1 MDRRRLLA
9 TGGLAA
15 LTFTDFMRALA
26 SPAED
31 SQASLAE
38 PYPPPPAHLLATAF
52 SQDYLERN
60 LLPASDWHFFPTVQN
75 RSAWQALPDELKTDL
90 IEEADRANQGAWESM
105 LATEELEFKRNGN
118 RSNFQAVQ
126 FSRRK
131 RLGDL
136 VLGECVNASGK
147 YLDQIANGIWLT
159 CEESFWGL
167 PAHLPAQKAGI
178 GLADVAEPTVDL
190 FGAEA
195 AALLALTAHL
205 LNTKLDSVSPLLI
218 PRIRLEAKRRI
229 LDPNLERN
237 DFSWLGYTSHGGR
250 LNNWTPWIN
259 SNWLLTILLLEQDPE
274 RRVRALR
281 KSCESLDL
289 YLAAY
294 PADGACEE
302 GPGYWNDSAGAY
314 FDACA
319 TLVSATGGS
328 DPGILTLPMLRRM
341 GRYIVDMHIYKNLY
355 VNYADAHVNDAPS
368 PTFLYRFGKG
378 VGDQSMQE
386 LAAYSATGM
395 GYASSGA
402 SLKQA
407 VMAGGVFQFPR
418 VLADVLSAAQLQKIP
433 KKDALTRDSW
443 YPSIGLMTA
452 RRKTDDGQGFFLA
465 LQAASNGRSHGHN
478 DSGSFIVYHDG
489 EPVFIDV
496 GVGNY
501 TATTFGPNRYSLW
514 TMQSAFHN
522 LPTVGGVMQH
532 EGRPYQAKVLDYS
545 TSDAKAT
552 IKVDLAKAYPA
563 EAALKKWMRTATL
576 DRESDSILF
585 NENFETQ
592 KSVEMELSFMTT
604 RLAIPGKA
612 GSLILRSAV
621 TGVRDVTL
629 HFDPKQLR
637 AVWET
642 IAITDA
648 LLRHSWGKEIYRVRL
663 QSLSPV
669 DHGDWSIGVVA

>member
-1 MDRRRLLA
+1 MLA

-15 LTFTDFMRALA
+15 LSFPNFVRALA
-26 SPAED
+26 STAENMQPSITD
-31 SQASLAE
+31 
-38 PYPPPPAHLLATAF
+38 PYPPPPAHLLAGAF
-52 SQDYLERN
+52 SQEYLERN
-60 LLPASDWHFFPTVQN
+60 LIPTSEWHFFPAIQN

-90 IEEADRANQGAWESM
+90 TEEAERANQGPWESM

-118 RSNFQAVQ
+118 RSNFQGVQ

-190 FGAEA
+190 FAAEA
-195 AALLALTAHL
+195 AALLALTVHL

-218 PRIRLEAKRRI
+218 PRIRAEAKRRI

-259 SNWLLTILLLEQDPE
+259 SNWLLTILLLEQDHE
-274 RRVRALR
+274 RKIRALR

-314 FDACA
+314 FDSCA
-319 TLVSATGGS
+319 TLISATGGS
-328 DPGILTLPMLRRM
+328 DPGILTLPIVRHM

-355 VNYADAHVNDAPS
+355 VNYADAHVTDAPS

-378 VGDQSMQE
+378 VGDQPMQE

-402 SLKQA
+402 PLKQA
-407 VMAGGVFQFPR
+407 VAAGGVFQFPR
-418 VLADVLSAAQLQKIP
+418 VLADVLTAAPLQKIP

-452 RRKTDDGQGFFLA
+452 RRKADDGRGFFLA
-465 LQAASNGRSHGHN
+465 LQAANNGRSHGHN

-501 TATTFGPNRYSLW
+501 TATTFGPDRYSLW

-522 LPTVGGVMQH
+522 LPTIGGVMQH
-532 EGRPYQAKVLDYS
+532 DGRPYQAKVLDYS
-545 TSDAKAT
+545 TSDANA
-552 IKVDLAKAYPA
+552 IMKVDLAKAYPQDA
-563 EAALKKWMRTATL
+563 GLKKWIRTVTL
-576 DRESDSILF
+576 DRASDSISF
-585 NENFETQ
+585 SEAFETQ
-592 KSVEMELSFMTT
+592 KSVEIEMSFMTT
-604 RLAIPGKA
+604 RMAIQGKPG
-612 GSLILRSAV
+612 SVTLRSAL

-629 HFDPKQLR
+629 HFDPQQLK
-637 AVWET
+637 AVSET
-642 IAITDA
+642 IPIADA

-663 QSLSPV
+663 QSVSPV
-669 DHGDWSIGVVA
+669 NHGDWSISVTS